1 MAGKINCKL
10 PSPKPKVKKLEHNAS
25 CININ
30 IYAHHSSSQTMASD
44 PNPFE
49 LHTTLSHLFL
59 LLSIPTYLL
68 TRYIIV
74 APFGRHVPKQNHWW
88 FGPKFD
94 ARWSW
99 FLFECPNLIWACYY
113 YSSMPYPQSSI
124 GSGSYTISTNMVLMS
139 LFTLHYINRDIIY
152 PLRMNPISQK
162 VPLVVIIAAGFIT
175 TWNGYL
181 QCFYLAHIRQDSSL
195 SIASS
200 SLENIQTW
208 VGIGFFFLG
217 MGINLHSDG
226 VLRNLRRNNSTTA
239 KPIISQQQNQRN
251 GTRLQHHDH
260 HAYYIP
266 HSPWFTYISC
276 PNFFGELVEWFGFA
290 MASHFSLP
298 SVAFLIYT
306 ASNLIPRGIA
316 HHHWYQQKFE
326 DYPSERKWAVIP
338 LIV

>member
-1 MAGKINCKL
+1 
-10 PSPKPKVKKLEHNAS
+10 
-25 CININ
+25 
-30 IYAHHSSSQTMASD
+30 
-44 PNPFE
+44 
-49 LHTTLSHLFL
+49 
-59 LLSIPTYLL
+59 
-68 TRYIIV
+68 
-74 APFGRHVPKQNHWW
+74 
-88 FGPKFD
+88 
-94 ARWSW
+94 
-99 FLFECPNLIWACYY
+99 
-113 YSSMPYPQSSI
+113 
-124 GSGSYTISTNMVLMS
+124 MVLMS

-181 QCFYLAHIRQDSSL
+181 QCFYLAHIRQ
-195 SIASS
+195 
-200 SLENIQTW
+200 ENIQTW

-239 KPIISQQQNQRN
+239 KP
-251 GTRLQHHDH
+251 HDH